1 MPKDYH
7 APSYPQQRSMVRRF
21 KFKIPFLQLDPGA
34 NVKKTEGKD
43 GLTLQELDESLV
55 KQQFLIEH
63 ESYRKDQWEPLK
75 HFRSKYDA
83 EYPISESI
91 LSAADITSRKR
102 EMDKLTMNAIRLCIL
117 NDEHERVFSYM
128 DLLHFSQSLKMCV
141 QLCEQLNAFELS

>member
-1 MPKDYH
+1 
-7 APSYPQQRSMVRRF
+7 
-21 KFKIPFLQLDPGA
+21 
-34 NVKKTEGKD
+34 VKKTEGKD